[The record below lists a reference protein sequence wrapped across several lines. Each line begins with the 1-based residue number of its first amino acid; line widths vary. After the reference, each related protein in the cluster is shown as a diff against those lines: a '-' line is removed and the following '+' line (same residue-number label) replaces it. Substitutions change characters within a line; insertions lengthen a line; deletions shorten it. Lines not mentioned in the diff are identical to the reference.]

1 MPSVY
6 QLKPRFL
13 ALLAP
18 LTARLAHRGVTANQV
33 TSLACLLSIL
43 YGGIL
48 CGVLL
53 CQQETLARWL
63 WLGLPLFLFIRMA
76 LNAID
81 GQLARDYGQ
90 KSRLGGLLNEMGDV
104 LADAALFVPLAL
116 MPGLWAPLIALFIWL
131 ALMTEYAGVAG
142 LLIGGGRRYEGPM
155 GKSDR
160 ATLVG
165 ACGLALGSGLLGD
178 ILITGVNILL
188 LLACALMIWTCYNR
202 LRMALSTTPTV

>member
-18 LTARLAHRGVTANQV
+18 LTARLAHLGVTANQV
-33 TSLACLLSIL
+33 TTLACLLSIG
-43 YGGIL
+43 YGAAL
-48 CGVLL
+48 SLL
-53 CQQETLARWL
+53 QWQQMDAARWL
-63 WLGLPLFLFIRMA
+63 WLGLPLFLLIRMA

-104 LADAALFVPLAL
+104 LADGALFVPLAL
-116 MPGLWAPLIALFIWL
+116 VPELWAPLIALFIWL
-131 ALMTEYAGVAG
+131 ALLTEYAGVAG

-160 ATLVG
+160 ATLIG

-178 ILITGVNILL
+178 VLHPLINILL
-188 LLACALMIWTCYNR
+188 LLACGLMIWTCYNR
-202 LRMALSTTPTV
+202 LRMALSHSQSH

>member
-18 LTARLAHRGVTANQV
+18 LTARLADRGVTANQV
-33 TSLACLLSIL
+33 TTLACLLSIG
-43 YGGIL
+43 YGAAL
-48 CGVLL
+48 SLL
-53 CQQETLARWL
+53 QWQQMDAARWL

-104 LADAALFVPLAL
+104 LADGALFVPLVL
-116 MPGLWAPLIALFIWL
+116 VPEVWAPLIALFIWL
-131 ALMTEYAGVAG
+131 ALLTEYAGVAG

-165 ACGLALGSGLLGD
+165 ACGLWLGLGMTLPIAL
-178 ILITGVNILL
+178 TAMKGVLV
-188 LLACALMIWTCYNR
+188 LACGLMLWTCYNR
-202 LRMALSTTPTV
+202 LRMALQQPQNHE

>member
-18 LTARLAHRGVTANQV
+18 LSVRLAQRGVTANQV
-33 TSLACLLSIL
+33 TTLACLLSIG
-43 YGGIL
+43 YGAAL
-48 CGVLL
+48 SLL
-53 CQQETLARWL
+53 QWQQMDAARWL

-81 GQLARDYGQ
+81 GQLARDHGQ

-104 LADAALFVPLAL
+104 LADGALFVPLAL
-116 MPGLWAPLIALFIWL
+116 IPELWAALIALFIWL
-131 ALMTEYAGVAG
+131 ALLTEYAGVAG

-160 ATLVG
+160 ATLIG

-178 ILITGVNILL
+178 SLPHLINILL
-188 LLACALMIWTCYNR
+188 LLACGLMIWTCYNR
-202 LRMALSTTPTV
+202 LRMALYHPQSH

>member
-18 LTARLAHRGVTANQV
+18 LTARLAKRGVTANQV
-33 TSLACLLSIL
+33 TSLACLLSIG
-43 YGGIL
+43 YGAIL
-48 CGVLL
+48 SLL
-53 CQQETLARWL
+53 QWQHLAAARWL

-81 GQLARDYGQ
+81 GQLARDHGQ

-104 LADAALFVPLAL
+104 LADGALFAPLAL
-116 MPGLWAPLIALFIWL
+116 VPGGCAPLIALFIWL
-131 ALMTEYAGVAG
+131 ALLTEYAGVAG

-165 ACGLALGSGLLGD
+165 VCGLALGSELLGSGQAP
-178 ILITGVNILL
+178 LFNIAL
-188 LLACALMIWTCYNR
+188 LLACGLMIWTCYNR
-202 LRMALSTTPTV
+202 LRMALSHPQSH